1 MKTIFFPTKLFISL
15 GFLLLYI
22 NCSNKYTNHSSESCK
37 RKCDSDQALCYL
49 ITLQPSSTN
58 SNQMNPTCPVLYIG
72 CHSKCDSD
80 NLLSSNRNSS
90 RIGNRS
96 GGGGRSSSGGGHS
109 SSGGGG
115 HSSSGGGSGG
125 SSGGGHGGGGH

>member
-15 GFLLLYI
+15 GFLLLFI

-109 SSGGGG
+109 SSGGG
-115 HSSSGGGSGG
+115 SGG

>member
-15 GFLLLYI
+15 GFLLLFL
-22 NCSNKYTNHSSESCK
+22 NCSNKYTNHSLESCK

-58 SNQMNPTCPVLYIG
+58 SNQMNLTCPVLYIG

-90 RIGNRS
+90 RS
-96 GGGGRSSSGGGHS
+96 GSRSGGGHS

-115 HSSSGGGSGG
+115 HSSSGSGSGGGG

>member
-1 MKTIFFPTKLFISL
+1 MKTILSSTKLFISL
-15 GFLLLYI
+15 GFLLLFL
-22 NCSNKYTNHSSESCK
+22 NCSNTFTNHSSESCK
-37 RKCDSDQALCYL
+37 RKCDTDQALCYL

-58 SNQMNPTCPVLYIG
+58 SNQMNLTCPILYIG

-80 NLLSSNRNSS
+80 KLLSSKSNSS
-90 RIGNRS
+90 RSGNRS
-96 GGGGRSSSGGGHS
+96 SGGGRSSSGGGRS
-109 SSGGGG
+109 SSGGG

>member
-1 MKTIFFPTKLFISL
+1 MKVIFFSTKLFISL
-15 GFLLLYI
+15 GFLLFFF
-22 NCSNKYTNHSSESCK
+22 NCSNTYTNHSLESCK

-49 ITLQPSSTN
+49 ITLQPSPTN
-58 SNQMNPTCPVLYIG
+58 SNQMNLTCPILNIS

-90 RIGNRS
+90 RLGNRS
-96 GGGGRSSSGGGHS
+96 GGGGSSSSGGGHS
-109 SSGGGG
+109 SSGGG

>member
-1 MKTIFFPTKLFISL
+1 MKTIFSSTKLFISL
-15 GFLLLYI
+15 GFLLLFL
-22 NCSNKYTNHSSESCK
+22 NCSNTFTNHSSESCK
-37 RKCDSDQALCYL
+37 RKCDSDQTLCYL

-58 SNQMNPTCPVLYIG
+58 SNQMNLTCPILYIG

-80 NLLSSNRNSS
+80 NLLSSKHNSS
-90 RIGNRS
+90 RLGNRS

-109 SSGGGG
+109 SSGGG